1 MGFNQLAL
9 TIAIGSL
16 YLGFSVALGLL
27 LHDRKAGARRSQ
39 ALPLLAFVLLVYL
52 PATAMVLSFTHWSFA
67 GRLLAAGL
75 GWLAGMLSAAQPA
88 WVPAL
93 VWQRGFQRGYLAL
106 AMASV
111 TVWGL
116 STWAVFSS
124 GAAMLIGLAAL
135 TAGSSSA
142 RSMLAA

>member
-1 MGFNQLAL
+1 MSFNRLVL
-9 TIAIGSL
+9 TIAIGSV
-16 YLGFSVALGLL
+16 YLGFSVTLGLL
-27 LHDRKAGARRSQ
+27 LHDRKSGARPSQ
-39 ALPLLAFVLLVYL
+39 VLPLLAFVLFVYL
-52 PATAMVLSFTHWSFA
+52 PATAMVLSFSHWSLA
-67 GRLLAAGL
+67 GRLAAAGL
-75 GWLAGMLSAAQPA
+75 GWLAGVLSAAQPA
-88 WVPAL
+88 WIPAL
-93 VWQRGFQRGYLAL
+93 VWQRGFQRAYLAL